1 MDQEASAT
9 IQLLRCWMRQFESVL
24 VAYSGGVD
32 SALVLAAAHAELG
45 ARAWGAKGV
54 SPSLS
59 ENWWQH

>member
-1 MDQEASAT
+1 
-9 IQLLRCWMRQFESVL
+9 MRQFESVL
-24 VAYSGGVD
+24 VAYSGGLD